1 MNLQELGLQE
11 MSTSELTETNG
22 GIAPVVAG
30 LIVAGIVIAGAG
42 SGLLTVYG
50 HNWA

>member
-22 GIAPVVAG
+22 GIAPVIAG
-30 LIVAGIVIAGAG
+30 LIVVGTVIAGAG